1 MLSQRFA
8 KFCGHRPCGNSDTW
22 AKIAYMTL
30 QNHVNKGS
38 GEFMEAKLLYIPTL
52 PKLTA
57 IGIVLMDMY
66 NYFSLW
72 P

>member
-8 KFCGHRPCGNSDTW
+8 KFCGHRPCGSIDTW
-22 AKIAYMTL
+22 AKIAYMTV
-30 QNHVNKGS
+30 QNHVIKGS
-38 GEFMEAKLLYIPTL
+38 GQFMEANSLYIPTL

-57 IGIVLMDMY
+57 IDIVLMDIY

>member
-1 MLSQRFA
+1 
-8 KFCGHRPCGNSDTW
+8 
-22 AKIAYMTL
+22 MTL
-30 QNHVNKGS
+30 QNHVNRVS

-52 PKLTA
+52 QKLTA

-72 P
+72 Q

>member
-1 MLSQRFA
+1 
-8 KFCGHRPCGNSDTW
+8 
-22 AKIAYMTL
+22 MTL